1 MHALTVTH
9 HFAAYKPG
17 DQITDAKAM
26 QGVLESENA
35 EKVVR
40 VARPSAEPEPAPQP
54 I

>member
-1 MHALTVTH
+1 MHALTVTL
-9 HFAAYKPG
+9 HFAGYQPG

-26 QGVLESENA
+26 QEVLDSENA

-40 VARPSAEPEPAPQP
+40 VALPDSEPESVPQP

>member
-9 HFAAYKPG
+9 HFAGYKPG
-17 DQITDAKAM
+17 DQITDADEM
-26 QGVLESENA
+26 QSVIEGGNA

-40 VARPSAEPEPAPQP
+40 VALPDAEPEPAPQP